1 MSSSDSSIN
10 PEALAPA
17 LDRLVRHATS
27 HGADA
32 VDAIATHGRSLAISV
47 RDGDLEDVD
56 NSENRDVGLR
66 VIVGGRQACVSS
78 SDLSNMSLDALA
90 ERAVAMAKL
99 APEDPYCGLADPDR
113 LETDP
118 ANLDLFDETVMQP
131 EDLKARAID
140 LEKAVKSIDGV
151 SQAEGC
157 NASWSTSAAYFMTSH
172 GFRSGWRSSRHGLS
186 GMALAAR
193 DDMMERDYEYDG
205 MRWLSDVRSPE
216 TIGRLAGERVIKR
229 LGAKQMPSGSYPVM
243 FDKRVSAAFISALVG
258 AIRGTSI
265 ARGTSFLKDEL
276 GKKIFS
282 DGITLIDDPFMA
294 RGHGSRPWDGEGV
307 SVSRQNI
314 VENGVLNTWL
324 LNSSTARQLELE
336 TTGHAV
342 RGLGSPPGIGTSN
355 LYFEPSEMA
364 PEDLAAPIKNGLWVT
379 EMFGPSLNPNTGD
392 YSVGVVGF
400 AIENGEKTYPVN
412 EVTVAGNLKD
422 MFKQMHVA
430 SDLVHNAS
438 LVSPTLLFAG
448 LTLAGT

>member
-1 MSSSDSSIN
+1 M
-10 PEALAPA
+10 
-17 LDRLVRHATS
+17 
-27 HGADA
+27 
-32 VDAIATHGRSLAISV
+32 
-47 RDGDLEDVD
+47 
-56 NSENRDVGLR
+56 
-66 VIVGGRQACVSS
+66 
-78 SDLSNMSLDALA
+78 
-90 ERAVAMAKL
+90 
-99 APEDPYCGLADPDR
+99 
-113 LETDP
+113 
-118 ANLDLFDETVMQP
+118 
-131 EDLKARAID
+131 
-140 LEKAVKSIDGV
+140 
-151 SQAEGC
+151 
-157 NASWSTSAAYFMTSH
+157 
-172 GFRSGWRSSRHGLS
+172 
-186 GMALAAR
+186 
-193 DDMMERDYEYDG
+193 
-205 MRWLSDVRSPE
+205 
-216 TIGRLAGERVIKR
+216 
-229 LGAKQMPSGSYPVM
+229 
-243 FDKRVSAAFISALVG
+243 
-258 AIRGTSI
+258 
-265 ARGTSFLKDEL
+265 
-276 GKKIFS
+276 
-282 DGITLIDDPFMA
+282 IDDPFMA